1 MIDEQLVIIIPE
13 RFPFRVNHFDS
24 LPNISKPIYENEI
37 KIFAYYLVGAI
48 HEPGVGREII

>member
-1 MIDEQLVIIIPE
+1 MIDGQLVIIIPK